1 MTYLKSKAKY
11 EESKITENNDSF
23 CIAKGCPNRWAVDMG
38 SRLCSAHAWSQSH
51 QWPRI
56 TEEQY
61 QKPRPEPTLA
71 QKVYT
76 PEEKIK
82 TLQDL
87 RNLLKQPQDMKA
99 WAHKLKS
106 REKAGERLTS
116 QQREAW
122 RIALK
127 GQEQI
132 K

>member
-1 MTYLKSKAKY
+1 MALNSWKNKV
-11 EESKITENNDSF
+11 EEPEHNDSF

-38 SRLCSAHAWSQSH
+38 SRLCSAHAWSQPH

-61 QKPRPEPTLA
+61 QKPSPEAKPA
-71 QKVYT
+71 PRVYT
-76 PEEKIK
+76 LEEKMK
-82 TLQDL
+82 ALQDL

-99 WAHKLKS
+99 WAHKLKA

-122 RIALK
+122 RTALR

>member
-11 EESKITENNDSF
+11 EESKTPEHDNSF
-23 CIAKGCPNRWAVDMG
+23 CKAKGCPNPWSVDMG
-38 SRLCSAHAWSQSH
+38 SKLCSAHAWSQPH

-61 QKPRPEPTLA
+61 QKPSPEPKPA
-71 QKVYT
+71 QRVYRLNEKMKV
-76 PEEKIK
+76 
-82 TLQDL
+82 LQDL
-87 RNLLKQPQDMKA
+87 RNLFNQPQDMKA
-99 WAHKLKS
+99 WAHKLKA
-106 REKAGERLTS
+106 REKSGERLTS